1 MIFIANFKH
10 VKQNS
15 ASHTKYVRGETQ
27 NMNLKELRT
36 QLNLTQAAL
45 AKELGVTSNTISAI
59 EGGQLKLSDKL
70 SAKINE
76 VYGGAEAAAI
86 AEAEKAFEA
95 EAKAAVAEM
104 EAFAAE
110 VEKAVATEEKAEKKK
125 ARAAKKKAEAEAEQ
139 IADTVSAFVA
149 EVVEPEAE
157 KEKACATKKKVEA
170 EKVAAAAAI
179 PETEK
184 KPEKKTRKVKA
195 KARADKP
202 TAEMVAEAVVETAE
216 AAAAPVEAAVAEK
229 KSRKKAPTKKAPAKK
244 KALAPKKTQTA
255 PKAPVVILQSPFGGE
270 ITAEEI
276 LSKVGS
282 VDTVYVRIDQNKAY
296 WVKGEENGEVDLW

>member
-1 MIFIANFKH
+1 
-10 VKQNS
+10 
-15 ASHTKYVRGETQ
+15 
-27 NMNLKELRT
+27 MNLKELRT

-45 AKELGVTSNTISAI
+45 AKELGVTSKTISLI
-59 EGGQLKLSDKL
+59 ESGKMKLSDKL

-86 AEAEKAFEA
+86 AEAEKAFET

-110 VEKAVATEEKAEKKK
+110 VGKAVVAEEKAEKKK

-157 KEKACATKKKVEA
+157 NKKAHATKKKVEA
-170 EKVAAAAAI
+170 EKVSAAAAI

-184 KPEKKTRKVKA
+184 KVEKKARKVKA
-195 KARADKP
+195 KGQADKP
-202 TAEMVAEAVVETAE
+202 AAAVVAEAVT
-216 AAAAPVEAAVAEK
+216 APVEAAVEAATAPVEAAAEK
-229 KSRKKAPTKKAPAKK
+229 KSRKMAPAKK
-244 KALAPKKTQTA
+244 KDLAPKKTQTA
-255 PKAPVVILQSPFGGE
+255 PKAPVVILQSLFGGE

-276 LSKVGS
+276 INKVGS
-282 VDTVYVRIDQNKAY
+282 VDKVYVRIDQNKAY

>member
-1 MIFIANFKH
+1 
-10 VKQNS
+10 
-15 ASHTKYVRGETQ
+15 
-27 NMNLKELRT
+27 MNLKELRT

-45 AKELGVTSNTISAI
+45 AKELGVTGKTISLI
-59 EGGQLKLSDKL
+59 EGGKMKLSDKL
-70 SAKINE
+70 SAKIKE
-76 VYGGAEAAAI
+76 VYGESIAM

-95 EAKAAVAEM
+95 ESKAVVAEV
-104 EAFAAE
+104 EAE
-110 VEKAVATEEKAEKKK
+110 VEKAVVAEEKAEKKK

-139 IADTVSAFVA
+139 IVDTVSAFVA

-157 KEKACATKKKVEA
+157 KKKAHATKKKVEA
-170 EKVAAAAAI
+170 EKVSAAAAI

-184 KPEKKTRKVKA
+184 KVEKKARKVKA
-195 KARADKP
+195 KGQADKP
-202 TAEMVAEAVVETAE
+202 AAAVVAEAVT
-216 AAAAPVEAAVAEK
+216 APVEAAVEAATAPVEAAAEK
-229 KSRKKAPTKKAPAKK
+229 KSRKMAPAKK

>member
-1 MIFIANFKH
+1 
-10 VKQNS
+10 
-15 ASHTKYVRGETQ
+15 
-27 NMNLKELRT
+27 MNLKELRT

-45 AKELGVTSNTISAI
+45 AKSIGVTSKTISLI
-59 EGGQLKLSDKL
+59 ESGKMKLSDKL
-70 SAKINE
+70 AAKINE
-76 VYGGAEAAAI
+76 VYGGAVAAAI
-86 AEAEKAFEA
+86 AEAEKAFET

-110 VEKAVATEEKAEKKK
+110 VEKAVAAEEKAEKKK

-139 IADTVSAFVA
+139 IVDTVSTFIA

-157 KEKACATKKKVEA
+157 KKKARATKKKVEA
-170 EKVAAAAAI
+170 DKVTAAAAI

-184 KPEKKTRKVKA
+184 KAEKKIRKVKA
-195 KARADKP
+195 KAQADKP
-202 TAEMVAEAVVETAE
+202 AAEMVAEAVVETAE

-255 PKAPVVILQSPFGGE
+255 PKAPATSLVILQSPFGGE

>member
-1 MIFIANFKH
+1 
-10 VKQNS
+10 
-15 ASHTKYVRGETQ
+15 
-27 NMNLKELRT
+27 MNLKELRT

-45 AKELGVTSNTISAI
+45 AKSIGVTSKTISLI
-59 EGGQLKLSDKL
+59 ESGKMKLSDKL
-70 SAKINE
+70 AAKINE
-76 VYGGAEAAAI
+76 VYGGAVAAAI
-86 AEAEKAFEA
+86 AEAEKAFET
-95 EAKAAVAEM
+95 EAKATVAEM

-110 VEKAVATEEKAEKKK
+110 VEKAVVAEEKAEKKK

-157 KEKACATKKKVEA
+157 KKKARATKKKVEA
-170 EKVAAAAAI
+170 EKDTAAAAI
-179 PETEK
+179 PKTEK
-184 KPEKKTRKVKA
+184 KAEKKTRKVKA
-195 KARADKP
+195 KAQADKP
-202 TAEMVAEAVVETAE
+202 AAAVVAEAVVAPVE
-216 AAAAPVEAAVAEK
+216 AAVEAATAPVEAAVAEK
-229 KSRKKAPTKKAPAKK
+229 KGRKKAPAKK
-244 KALAPKKTQTA
+244 KALAPKKTQTT

-296 WVKGEENGEVDLW
+296 WVKGEENGDVDLW

>member
-1 MIFIANFKH
+1 
-10 VKQNS
+10 
-15 ASHTKYVRGETQ
+15 
-27 NMNLKELRT
+27 MNLKELRT
-36 QLNLTQAAL
+36 QFNLTQAAL

-59 EGGQLKLSDKL
+59 EGGRLKLSDKL

-86 AEAEKAFEA
+86 AEAEKAFET

-110 VEKAVATEEKAEKKK
+110 VEKAVVAEEKAEKKK

-157 KEKACATKKKVEA
+157 KKKAHATKKKVEA
-170 EKVAAAAAI
+170 EKVSAAAAI

-184 KPEKKTRKVKA
+184 KVEKKARKVKA
-195 KARADKP
+195 KGQADKP
-202 TAEMVAEAVVETAE
+202 AAAVVAEAVT
-216 AAAAPVEAAVAEK
+216 APVEAAVEAATAQKDSDSAEGP
-229 KSRKKAPTKKAPAKK
+229 RCH
-244 KALAPKKTQTA
+244 
-255 PKAPVVILQSPFGGE
+255 SPIPIRRRDHGRRDNQQGW
-270 ITAEEI
+270 IGRQG
-276 LSKVGS
+276 L
-282 VDTVYVRIDQNKAY
+282 RPH
-296 WVKGEENGEVDLW
+296 